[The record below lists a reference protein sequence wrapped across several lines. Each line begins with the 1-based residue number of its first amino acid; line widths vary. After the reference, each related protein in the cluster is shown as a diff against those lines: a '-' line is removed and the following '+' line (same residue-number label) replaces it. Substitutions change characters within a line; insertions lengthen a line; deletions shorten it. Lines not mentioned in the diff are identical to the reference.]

1 MGFNCYYQ
9 LLGRLKK
16 INNLL
21 SPLLSVPMK
30 IYKLYEPFL
39 LVALT
44 TCLLSPNTAKAQI
57 SEEIHNRCLNARDY
71 SGCARTNKRAKLTTS
86 REMTGIGVTLFLN
99 TETSEI
105 TIKSIINGTPASN
118 ADIES
123 GDVILEVDGKSTK
136 GLGIEEAME
145 LIKGPKDKPVNLVLG
160 RTNEKGKRKKIKI
173 RLVRDT
179 FEIPNN
185 EYLNQMK
192 IKEWFDRD
200 FPSDLDPM
208 LQRNGKSLR

>member
-1 MGFNCYYQ
+1 MNRFLILALTAG
-9 LLGRLKK
+9 
-16 INNLL
+16 LL
-21 SPLLSVPMK
+21 SP
-30 IYKLYEPFL
+30 I
-39 LVALT
+39 AT
-44 TCLLSPNTAKAQI
+44 KAEI
-57 SEEIHNRCLNARDY
+57 SNEIHKRCLDARDY
-71 SGCARTNKRAKLTTS
+71 SGCVRTNQSSSLKLKK
-86 REMTGIGVTLFLN
+86 EITGIGVNLFLN

-105 TIKSIINGTPASN
+105 TIQSIINGTPASN

-123 GDVILEVDGKSTK
+123 GDVILEVDGTSTK
-136 GLGIEEAME
+136 GVGIEEAIE
-145 LIKGPKDKPVNLVLG
+145 LIKGPKDKPVKIVLG

-192 IKEWFDRD
+192 IREWFDRD

>member
-1 MGFNCYYQ
+1 MKHI
-9 LLGRLKK
+9 LL
-16 INNLL
+16 
-21 SPLLSVPMK
+21 PLISAFVLPITV
-30 IYKLYEPFL
+30 
-39 LVALT
+39 
-44 TCLLSPNTAKAQI
+44 KAEV
-57 SEEIHNRCLNARDY
+57 SEEIHKRCLEARDY
-71 SGCARTNKRAKLTTS
+71 PGCVRTNQSSSLNLKK
-86 REMTGIGVTLFLN
+86 EITGIGVNLFLN

-105 TIKSIINGTPASN
+105 TIQSIINGTPASN

-136 GLGIEEAME
+136 GVGIEEVIE
-145 LIKGPKDKPVNLVLG
+145 LIKGPKDKPVKLVLA

-185 EYLNQMK
+185 KSMNQMK
-192 IKEWFDRD
+192 IREWFNQEL
-200 FPSDLDPM
+200 PSDLDRM

>member
-1 MGFNCYYQ
+1 MKR
-9 LLGRLKK
+9 LLL
-16 INNLL
+16 
-21 SPLLSVPMK
+21 PLIAAISLPT
-30 IYKLYEPFL
+30 
-39 LVALT
+39 A
-44 TCLLSPNTAKAQI
+44 AKAEI
-57 SEEIHNRCLNARDY
+57 SEEIHKRCLDAKDY
-71 SGCARTNKRAKLTTS
+71 SGCVRTNQKISSLKHKK
-86 REMTGIGVTLFLN
+86 EMTGIGVNLFLN

-105 TIKSIINGTPASN
+105 TIQSIINGTPASN

-123 GDVILEVDGKSTK
+123 DDVILEVDGKSMK
-136 GLGIEEAME
+136 GIGIEEAIE
-145 LIKGPKDKPVNLVLG
+145 LIKGPKDKAVKLVLG

-192 IKEWFDRD
+192 IREWFNREL
-200 FPSDLDPM
+200 PSDLDPM

>member
-1 MGFNCYYQ
+1 MNRFLQ
-9 LLGRLKK
+9 LALTAG
-16 INNLL
+16 LL
-21 SPLLSVPMK
+21 SP
-30 IYKLYEPFL
+30 I
-39 LVALT
+39 A
-44 TCLLSPNTAKAQI
+44 AKA
-57 SEEIHNRCLNARDY
+57 EIIEKIHKRCLDARDY
-71 SGCARTNKRAKLTTS
+71 SGCVKTNQSLNLKVKK
-86 REMTGIGVTLFLN
+86 EMTGIGVTLYLN
-99 TETSEI
+99 SETSEI
-105 TIKSIINGTPASN
+105 TIQSIIDGTPASN

-136 GLGIEEAME
+136 GVGIEEAIE
-145 LIKGPKDKPVNLVLG
+145 LIKGPKDKPVKLVLG

-192 IKEWFDRD
+192 IKEWFNREL
-200 FPSDLDPM
+200 PSDLDPM